1 AAGGVAGAVV
11 SVVAGAGG
19 FAVVAA
25 GGGVF
30 FAEGGAVVGL
40 VCCEANEATLTLQTI
55 HRRKQCDRRRGDFR
69 TRATVRGMVGMA
81 TIHLRSIFGEDCYYT
96 QTGSRRNN
104 ILR

>member
-1 AAGGVAGAVV
+1 MPVSVVVAAGGVAGAVV

-30 FAEGGAVVGL
+30 LAEAGAGGAVVDL

-55 HRRKQCDRRRGDFR
+55 HRRKQCDRRR
-69 TRATVRGMVGMA
+69 
-81 TIHLRSIFGEDCYYT
+81 
-96 QTGSRRNN
+96 
-104 ILR
+104 